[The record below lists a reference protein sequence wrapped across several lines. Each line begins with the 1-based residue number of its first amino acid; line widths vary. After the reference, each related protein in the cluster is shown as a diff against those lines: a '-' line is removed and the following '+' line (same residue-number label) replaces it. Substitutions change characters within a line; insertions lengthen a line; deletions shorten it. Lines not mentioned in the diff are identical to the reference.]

1 MLIRSLAG
9 LAGTALVATIAAM
22 ATTAPANALTMQE
35 CSAKYQAA
43 KDAGTLGGLNW
54 NDYRKAQCGSDTP
67 AEAPAKAAKSQKDAP
82 AKKPAKAAAAAE
94 PKSLTMQQCG
104 AKYQA
109 AKDAGVDNGMKWND
123 FRKAECGPGA
133 DLTALSTDGD
143 REPPAPTAAAPR
155 GVTFPRNVSAKF
167 SHESAG
173 KARMHTCLE
182 QYHALKD
189 KNALNGLKWIQKG
202 GGYYSL
208 CNARLKGTS

>member
-9 LAGTALVATIAAM
+9 LAGTAVVATIAVM
-22 ATTAPANALTMQE
+22 ALNTPANALTMQE

-54 NDYRKAQCGSDTP
+54 NEYRKAQCGTETP
-67 AEAPAKAAKSQKDAP
+67 AQAP
-82 AKKPAKAAAAAE
+82 AKKAAPAKAAAATA

-109 AKDAGVDNGMKWND
+109 AKDAGIDNGMKWND

-143 REPPAPTAAAPR
+143 REPPAPTTAAPR
-155 GVTFPRNVSAKF
+155 GVTFPKNVSSKF
-167 SHESAG
+167 SNESAG

>member
-9 LAGTALVATIAAM
+9 LAGTAVVATIAAM
-22 ATTAPANALTMQE
+22 AATAPANALSMKE

-54 NDYRKAQCGSDTP
+54 NQYRKEHCSSDAA
-67 AEAPAKAAKSQKDAP
+67 AESPAKATTKKAP
-82 AKKPAKAAAAAE
+82 SAKKTTKAATAE
-94 PKSLTMQQCG
+94 AKPKSLTMKQCS

-109 AKDAGVDNGMKWND
+109 AKDAGADNGMKWND

-133 DLTALSTDGD
+133 DLAALSTDGD
-143 REPPAPTAAAPR
+143 REPPAPTTVAPR
-155 GVTFPRNVSAKF
+155 GVTFPRAVSAKF

-189 KNALNGLKWIQKG
+189 RNALNGLKWIQKG